1 MRRITKMSA
10 MAMAVIMGISLCGCT
25 TAEKKSVGESEEVKK
40 TVFETREPEETQRVA
55 TEEDE
60 EIFGEGVNDFSY
72 QLFEKMTNGEN
83 VVLSPYSVAMALS
96 MVDVG
101 AKGEAK
107 EELEQVLG
115 IKDLDRWNSSV
126 KWYLHRDFGEHTKVL
141 TANSLW
147 MDEEV
152 SLSDD
157 AEESFLNVLTDYYDA
172 RVEQRNLHTDDTREA
187 INQWAA
193 EHTEDMIPEVYE
205 KNIEEAVRMLLMN
218 AIYFEGKWQNSFQE
232 SDTCQQKFYGSKENA
247 MVDMMHQYDQSYR
260 YAEYGNLRAIELPY
274 EDDTVVMDIIM
285 RQPVT
290 CAVGRLTTLEYW
302 NELTKKEKKKFL
314 ESISTSDYENFSEI
328 ALPKFDM
335 EWGESMVEQLKQM
348 GITSVFGE
356 NADRSPS
363 SSELAVSDVF
373 QKAKIIV
380 DEAGTK
386 AAAVTA
392 VKECDSVM
400 LGENIK
406 FLVEEPFLFVIRDVE
421 TGTILFMGDV
431 ENMSS

>member
-25 TAEKKSVGESEEVKK
+25 TAEKKSVGESEAVKK

-55 TEEDE
+55 TEEDK
-60 EIFGEGVNDFSY
+60 EIFVEGVNDFSY
-72 QLFEKMTNGEN
+72 KLFEKMTNGEN

-107 EELEQVLG
+107 KELEQVLG

-147 MDEEV
+147 MDEGF

-172 RVEQRNLHTDDTREA
+172 RVEQRNLHTDDTREV

-193 EHTEDMIPEVYE
+193 EHTEDMIPEIYE
-205 KNIEEAVRMLLMN
+205 KNIEDDVRMLLLN

-232 SDTCQQKFYGSKENA
+232 SATCQQKFYGTKENT

-260 YAEYGNLRAIELPY
+260 YAEYENLRAIELPY
-274 EDDTVVMDIIM
+274 EDDTTVMDIIM
-285 RQPVT
+285 RKRFT
-290 CAVGRLTTLEYW
+290 CGIGELTTLEYW
-302 NELTKKEKKKFL
+302 NELTKKEKKNFL
-314 ESISTSDYENFSEI
+314 ENISTSNYENFSEI

-335 EWGESMVEQLKQM
+335 DWGESMVDQLKQM

-356 NADRSPS
+356 KADRSPS
-363 SSELAVSDVF
+363 FSELVVSDVF
-373 QKAKIIV
+373 QRAKIIV

-386 AAAVTA
+386 AAAVT
-392 VKECDSVM
+392 VVEECDSVM
-400 LGENIK
+400 LGENRK